1 MWCTAPVC
9 KHRPVFLL
17 QKSRWEGNDVREINE
32 AEEEADMQ
40 RKGKR
45 KIMAAVAVGVISVS
59 FYGWWSKTQKPEPEA
74 VVSRATVVE
83 AARKEQGEVV
93 VYVSGRVEHPGVIRV
108 SAGARAIDV
117 VNAAG
122 GLLSGADV
130 SKVNLAQSVKDGMQI
145 NVPGQ
150 PIMAGEASAGKYPGP
165 GNVPGRTGSS
175 SSGNKSTEE
184 KININIADASELD
197 KLPGVGPAMAEK
209 IVEWRKTNG
218 PFQDGE
224 ELKKVKGIGEEK
236 YRKLKDKISW

>member
-1 MWCTAPVC
+1 M
-9 KHRPVFLL
+9 
-17 QKSRWEGNDVREINE
+17 REINE
-32 AEEEADMQ
+32 AEETAEKQ
-40 RKGKR
+40 RKDKR
-45 KIMAAVAVGVISVS
+45 KILAVVAVVVISVS
-59 FYGWWSKTQKPEPEA
+59 FYGWWSKTLKPDPGIA
-74 VVSRATVVE
+74 VSRETIVE
-83 AARKEQGEVV
+83 AAHEEQGAVV
-93 VYVSGRVEHPGVIRV
+93 VYVSGRVEHPGVIKV

-145 NVPGQ
+145 NIPGQ
-150 PIMAGEASAGKYPGP
+150 PIMAGDPNAGKYSGP

-175 SSGNKSTEE
+175 SSGTNSAEG
-184 KININIADASELD
+184 KININTADASELD

-209 IVEWRKTNG
+209 IVEWRKNNG

-224 ELKKVKGIGEEK
+224 DLKKVKGIGEEK